1 MIKTKNIPNI
11 IKAVKPCV
19 FSLLFVGV
27 FVIPIG
33 ILAQEEED
41 ASVYL
46 EEYSDEFQEAFFS
59 ALQQKGIKNYDRAI
73 NYLQK
78 CIQLQPDQSAVYH
91 EMARI
96 YRLDRQFALG
106 FPYAAKAV
114 RMEPDNYWYT
124 DTYWYYQYRL
134 GEGSI
139 ARQGEDLSF
148 QNDVFWSNMARISL
162 KRNRYDEASGFF
174 KRIKSPNNYSQ
185 LSADLEE
192 AKAKGDPMTR
202 ALTEALKQPKST
214 SVEAKKQD
222 DAENPVDQIKKNLR
236 TLQQE
241 GEFSRLYKESTEANE
256 NYPLQPDFYYY
267 KGWALLKQG
276 KAKEATTILEESLD
290 YLLEEGQLS
299 LFIYQALAEAYELL
313 GEPEKLK
320 YYQKKLNENNP
331 N

>member
-1 MIKTKNIPNI
+1 MLP
-11 IKAVKPCV
+11 VKQAMLWALFAFV
-19 FSLLFVGV
+19 FI
-27 FVIPIG
+27 IPIG
-33 ILAQEEED
+33 IVAQEEED

-46 EEYSDEFQEAFFS
+46 EDYSDEFQEAFFS

-78 CIQLQPDQSAVYH
+78 CMQLQPDQSAVYH
-91 EMARI
+91 EMARV

-114 RMEPDNYWYT
+114 RLEPDNYWYT

-134 GEGSI
+134 GEGNIS
-139 ARQGEDLSF
+139 RLGEDLSF

-162 KRNRYDEASGFF
+162 KRNRFDEAMDFF
-174 KRIKSPNNYSQ
+174 NKIKSPSAYSN
-185 LSADLEE
+185 LLADLKE
-192 AKAKGDPMTR
+192 AKVKGDPLTKAVTQ
-202 ALTEALKQPKST
+202 ALQQPKST
-214 SVEAKKQD
+214 TGTAQKAEEP
-222 DAENPVDQIKKNLR
+222 ENPVDLLKKNLR
-236 TLQQE
+236 SLQQE

-276 KAKEATTILEESLD
+276 KAKEATVILEESLD

-313 GEPEKLK
+313 GEPQKLK